1 MSRPPTWWTSV
12 SRLARRFSPRLHE
25 SRRAPLLRLPRWPSP
40 QSNPG
45 SNRASSLSL
54 PAAPFAA
61 PDEGTM
67 RQKYRPRPLSAL
79 AAAFLLA
86 VAQLATA
93 PDSRGQGA
101 ANRADQRR
109 SEAATPRTPLPPE
122 AVTAHNID
130 IGGQKPPLTPPPPA
144 ARPPAAGGGP
154 PPRATPP
161 PAPPRAPA
169 GRAAPPAP

>member
-1 MSRPPTWWTSV
+1 
-12 SRLARRFSPRLHE
+12 
-25 SRRAPLLRLPRWPSP
+25 
-40 QSNPG
+40 
-45 SNRASSLSL
+45 
-54 PAAPFAA
+54 
-61 PDEGTM
+61 M

-122 AVTAHNID
+122 AVTSHNID
-130 IGGQKPPLTPPPPA
+130 IGGQKPPLPPPARPGRPPPAGGGRPPPGPPPPA
-144 ARPPAAGGGP
+144 
-154 PPRATPP
+154 PR
-161 PAPPRAPA
+161 R
-169 GRAAPPAP
+169 